1 MTDENLVLAETAAL
15 LESAG
20 IDYMLTGSMA
30 LNYYA
35 TPRMTR
41 DVDFVA
47 AIYLKDVEK
56 ITDLF
61 HPDHYYISE
70 EAVKDAVKFQSSFNV
85 IDQKKLVKV
94 DIMIRKREKYRLLEF
109 ERRKRIEFHGAQV
122 WIVSREDLI
131 LSKLAWADGNTSSRQ
146 LDDVKNLLA
155 GKCDMDYLKSWAN
168 YLNLTDI
175 LTLVTA

>member
-1 MTDENLVLAETAAL
+1 MTDENIVLAETAAL

-47 AIYLKDVEK
+47 VIYLKDVEK
-56 ITDLF
+56 IAALF
-61 HPDHYYISE
+61 HLDHYYISP
-70 EAVKDAVKFQSSFNV
+70 EAVREAVINQSSFNV
-85 IDQKKLVKV
+85 IHQEKLVKV
-94 DIMIRKREKYRLLEF
+94 DFMIRKREEYRLLEF
-109 ERRKRIEFHGAQV
+109 ERRKRIELHGQPV

-131 LSKLAWADGNTSSRQ
+131 LSKLAWADGNESSRQ

-155 GKCDMDYLKSWAN
+155 GKCDMDYLKSWASH
-168 YLNLTDI
+168 LNLTDI
-175 LTLVTA
+175 LTRVIA